1 MNIAVYCSSRQG
13 LSSDIEATA
22 LALGKWIGQ
31 NGHTLVY
38 GGVNAGLMH
47 TVAQASHDAGAHV
60 VGVVPEYFMHRLDE
74 VVDEVIET
82 RDLNDRKDEMYRR
95 SDAFVVL
102 PGGIGTIDEWI
113 ATLSQI
119 TVDGSSRRIVVMNL
133 DGMYDHMVEQL
144 NVTEESPYARVK
156 GMVDISIIAS
166 TINEMIESLEEIEQM

>member
-22 LALGKWIGQ
+22 LALGQWIGT

-60 VGVVPEYFMHRLDE
+60 VGVVPEYFMHRLDN

-82 RDLNDRKDEMYRR
+82 RDLNDRKDEMYHR

-133 DGMYDHMVEQL
+133 DGMYDKMIEQL
-144 NVTEESPYARVK
+144 QITEESPFARVK
-156 GMVDISIIAS
+156 GMTEISIIAT
-166 TINEMIESLEEIEQM
+166 TIHEMLQSLEDIEQL

>member
-13 LSSDIEATA
+13 LAPEIEATA
-22 LALGKWIGQ
+22 QALGQWIGT

-47 TVAQASHDAGAHV
+47 TVAQAAHDAGAQV

-74 VVDEVIET
+74 VVDDVIET

-119 TVDGSSRRIVVMNL
+119 TVDGSPRRIVVMNL

-144 NVTEESPYARVK
+144 KATNESPYARVAT
-156 GMVDISIIAS
+156 MLDISIIAS
-166 TINEMIESLEEIEQM
+166 TIDEMLEALDTLDTL

>member
-1 MNIAVYCSSRQG
+1 MNIAVYCSSRNG
-13 LSSDIEATA
+13 LSAQVEETA
-22 LALGKWIGQ
+22 VALGQWIGI

-47 TVAQASHDAGAHV
+47 TVAQTAHDNGARV
-60 VGVVPEYFMHRLDE
+60 VGVVPHYFMHRLDE

-119 TVDGSSRRIVVMNL
+119 TVDGSSRHIVVMNL
-133 DGMYDHMVEQL
+133 NGMYDHTVEQL
-144 NVTEESPYARVK
+144 QATAASPFARVE
-156 GMVDISIIAS
+156 GMLSIS
-166 TINEMIESLEEIEQM
+166 TIATTVDEMIHSLKQL

>member
-13 LSSDIEATA
+13 LSADIEATA
-22 LALGKWIGQ
+22 IALGQWIGQ

-47 TVAQASHDAGAHV
+47 TVAQASHDNGAHV

-133 DGMYDHMVEQL
+133 DGMYDRMIEQL
-144 NVTEESPYARVK
+144 QVTEESPFARVK

-166 TINEMIESLEEIEQM
+166 TIDEMIESLETIEQL